1 MVVSS
6 DAPQTRTVPEGR
18 SCRRA
23 QGATAIALR
32 TCPFRFAICLRG
44 ATLVPDAVLLARRP
58 YRPFPVALACIVA
71 VAGVAGLQL
80 LAA

>member
-1 MVVSS
+1 MPQRL
-6 DAPQTRTVPEGR
+6 APSPGGR
-18 SCRRA
+18 SYRRA